1 MVLNPNLC
9 NYCTTTLAAVQYAA
23 KSSFGLPLT
32 APYLACKRFFISLA
46 TNYACYVLLMLQRA
60 AVSSEAMSVDLFF
73 PDAPQISLYVL
84 LLVF

>member
-1 MVLNPNLC
+1 M
-9 NYCTTTLAAVQYAA
+9 
-23 KSSFGLPLT
+23 
-32 APYLACKRFFISLA
+32 
-46 TNYACYVLLMLQRA
+46 NYACYVLLMLQRA